1 MCFLNVDDSFMSLYR
16 LIRVIALL
24 IALVPVALAVNPVS
38 PNAIVATREY
48 DAAGRTASVTN
59 AFGTENAV
67 KTVNVYDQIGR
78 TVKIIQ
84 DAGGANE
91 SATSYAHDANG
102 NLIEQTD
109 ATGRKVKYAYDALNR
124 RISVLRSRWA
134 LFLFLDYHMK

>member
-1 MCFLNVDDSFMSLYR
+1 MIFSFLRCFKRFQTRLNILLVFLISLF
-16 LIRVIALL
+16 L
-24 IALVPVALAVNPVS
+24 PFTALAVTPDPVS
-38 PNAIVATREY
+38 PSDNPCAPETP
-48 DAAGRTASVTN
+48 GVTS
-59 AFGTENAV
+59 A
-67 KTVNVYDQIGR
+67 
-78 TVKIIQ
+78 

-91 SATSYAHDANG
+91 SATTYAHDANG